1 MTTINTAMI
10 IGNAAAAAT
19 VREFDNGGAVANLRV
34 AVTETWKKDGE
45 RQERTEW
52 VNVTIKNK
60 VLAKM
65 VGDKVEK
72 GTKLFIQGAIETRS
86 FEKDG
91 QTRYVTELVV
101 GMFDGSVQVLAK
113 GGNASMNKVVLVGN
127 MGEEPQLRSFQ
138 NGGKVANFRIATSTS
153 YKKDGDYVDLTQWHN
168 IAITN
173 KGLADIAGSLLTKG
187 TQVQIEGKLQTRS
200 WTDSDGN
207 TRYTTEV
214 VVAPYA
220 GEMNV
225 ISRGKRAEGGAKS
238 EASNEAEAPS
248 KDFDDEIPF

>member
-19 VREFDNGGAVANLRV
+19 VREFQNGGAVANMRL

-52 VNVTIKNK
+52 VNVVVKNK

-65 VGDKVEK
+65 VGDKVKK
-72 GTKLFIQGAIETRS
+72 GTKVFVQGALETRS
-86 FEKDG
+86 YEKDG

-101 GMFDGSVQVLAK
+101 GMFDGSVTVLTE

-127 MGEEPQLRSFQ
+127 MGEEPQLRDFA

-153 YKKDGDYVDLTQWHN
+153 YKKDGEYVDLTQWHN

-173 KGLADIAGSLLTKG
+173 KGLADIAGALLTKG

-200 WTDSDGN
+200 WNDADGN

-225 ISRGKRAEGGAKS
+225 ISRGKRAE
-238 EASNEAEAPS
+238 ASADA
-248 KDFDDEIPF
+248 